1 MTSQNEFL
9 NNIISAL
16 AKSKI
21 PYMVSGSFASSFHG
35 RPRATNDV
43 DIVID
48 PAPNQLDAFVEL
60 LKAEYY
66 GNADSARESLSKRTM
81 FNLIDIEAGLKV
93 DLIIRK
99 DRPYSAGEFGR
110 KRKFPIEGSTLW
122 VVSPEDTI
130 LSKLEWSKGHQS
142 QQQFQDALGVL
153 VVQAGRLDIQ
163 YLQRWA
169 KELGVMNE
177 LTKLLDAARANK
189 AREQKN

>member
-16 AKSKI
+16 AKSEI

-48 PAPNQLDAFVEL
+48 PAPNQLAAFVEL
-60 LKAEYY
+60 LKVGYY
-66 GNADSARESLSKRTM
+66 VNADSARESLSKRTM
-81 FNLIDIEAGLKV
+81 FNVIDIKAGWKV

-99 DRPYSAGEFGR
+99 DRPYSAGEFER
-110 KRKFPIEGSTLW
+110 KRKFPIEGSDLW
-122 VVSPEDTI
+122 VVSPEDAI
-130 LSKLEWSKGHQS
+130 LSKLEWSKGRQS
-142 QQQFQDALGVL
+142 QQQFQDALGIV

-163 YLQRWA
+163 YLQKWA
-169 KELGVMNE
+169 EELGVMNE
-177 LTKLLDAARANK
+177 LTKLLDT

>member
-16 AKSKI
+16 AKSEI

-48 PAPNQLDAFVEL
+48 PAPNQLAAFVEF
-60 LKAEYY
+60 LKVGYY
-66 GNADSARESLSKRTM
+66 VNADSARESLSKRTM
-81 FNLIDIEAGLKV
+81 FNVIDIEAGWKV

-99 DRPYSAGEFGR
+99 DRPYSAGEFER
-110 KRKFPIEGSTLW
+110 KRKFPVGGSDLW
-122 VVSPEDTI
+122 VVSPEDAI

-142 QQQFQDALGVL
+142 QQQFQDALGVVL
-153 VVQAGRLDIQ
+153 VQADNLDFQ
-163 YLQRWA
+163 YLQKWA

-177 LTKLLDAARANK
+177 LTRLLYTANENK
-189 AREQKN
+189 AGGQKS

>member
-9 NNIISAL
+9 NNITSAL

-21 PYMVSGSFASSFHG
+21 PYMVSGSFGSSFHG

-48 PAPNQLDAFVEL
+48 PT
-60 LKAEYY
+60 LKHLEEFIETLGVGYY
-66 GNADSARESLSKRTM
+66 VNADSAMKALRERTM
-81 FNLIDIEAGLKV
+81 FNVIDIQAGWKV

-99 DRPYSAGEFGR
+99 DRPYSAGEFER

-122 VVSPEDTI
+122 VVSPEDAI
-130 LSKLEWSKGHQS
+130 LSKLEWSKGRQS
-142 QQQFQDALGVL
+142 QQQFQDALGVA

-163 YLQRWA
+163 YLHRWA
-169 KELGVMNE
+169 KELGTTDE
-177 LTKLLDAARANK
+177 LKKLLDAAKENRAG
-189 AREQKN
+189 EQKN

>member
-9 NNIISAL
+9 NNIIWAL
-16 AKSKI
+16 AKSEI

-48 PAPNQLDAFVEL
+48 PAPNQLNTFVEL
-60 LKAEYY
+60 RKAGHYV
-66 GNADSARESLSKRTM
+66 NADSAREALSKRTM
-81 FNLIDIEAGLKV
+81 FNVIDIEAGWKV

-99 DRPYSAGEFGR
+99 DRPYSAGEFER
-110 KRKFPIEGSTLW
+110 KRKLPVEGSDLW

-130 LSKLEWSKGHQS
+130 LSKLEWSKGRQS

-153 VVQAGRLDIQ
+153 VVQADRLDIQ
-163 YLQRWA
+163 YLQKWA
-169 KELGVMNE
+169 KELGITDE
-177 LTKLLDAARANK
+177 LTKLLDT

>member
-21 PYMVSGSFASSFHG
+21 PYMVSGSFGSSFHG

-48 PAPNQLDAFVEL
+48 PAPDQLNAFVGL

-66 GNADSARESLSKRTM
+66 VNSDSAKESLSKRTM
-81 FNLIDIEAGLKV
+81 FNVIDIEAGWKV

-99 DRPYSAGEFGR
+99 NRPFSVEEFDR
-110 KRKFPIEGSTLW
+110 KRKFPIEGSDLW
-122 VVSPEDTI
+122 VVSPEDAI
-130 LSKLEWSKGHQS
+130 LSKLEWSKGRQS

-169 KELGVMNE
+169 EELGITDE
-177 LTKLLDAARANK
+177 LTKLLDAAGDNK
-189 AREQKN
+189 AR

>member
-21 PYMVSGSFASSFHG
+21 PYMVAGSFGSSFHG

-48 PAPNQLDAFVEL
+48 PAPDQLDAFVEL
-60 LKAEYY
+60 LKAGYY
-66 GNADSARESLSKRTM
+66 VNADSAREALSKRTM
-81 FNLIDIEAGLKV
+81 FNVIDIEAGWKV

-99 DRPYSAGEFGR
+99 DRPYSAGEFER
-110 KRKFPIEGSTLW
+110 KRKFSIGGSTLW

-153 VVQAGRLDIQ
+153 VIQAGRLDTQ
-163 YLQRWA
+163 YLKEWA

-177 LTKLLDAARANK
+177 LTKLLDAARVNEAGG
-189 AREQKN
+189 QKN